1 MLRILIVVTCIKIS
15 TLASAQSKGTTS
27 FDEDAN
33 SDEPD
38 HPSEY
43 INIFYII
50 ICLTHKFVMRIN
62 VKICLVR
69 VNQVIYCLTCQH
81 GRCRAN
87 QLFRIHILSSLAEF
101 RATLSGVSN
110 GRVDI
115 DKYKHPCGA
124 N

>member
-43 INIFYII
+43 INILQNYRS
-50 ICLTHKFVMRIN
+50 THKL
-62 VKICLVR
+62 VKFAR
-69 VNQVIYCLTCQH
+69 YVIT
-81 GRCRAN
+81 
-87 QLFRIHILSSLAEF
+87 
-101 RATLSGVSN
+101 
-110 GRVDI
+110 
-115 DKYKHPCGA
+115 K
-124 N
+124 

>member
-43 INIFYII
+43 INSLQNC
-50 ICLTHKFVMRIN
+50 CLIQLLFRLIMSKC
-62 VKICLVR
+62 KICFVHN
-69 VNQVIYCLTCQH
+69 NQVIYCLTCVNAS
-81 GRCRAN
+81 CRVN

-101 RATLSGVSN
+101 RVTSSG
-110 GRVDI
+110 
-115 DKYKHPCGA
+115 
-124 N
+124 